1 MSQVGIRYASPRFRR
16 PYSSLIFIT
25 RGCYSHMATLIA
37 ILAIEGWT
45 LNYCA
50 GADSEHRLSAA
61 LMEHA
66 HDTPLT

>member
-1 MSQVGIRYASPRFRR
+1 
-16 PYSSLIFIT
+16 
-25 RGCYSHMATLIA
+25 MATLIA

-45 LNYCA
+45 LNNCA
-50 GADSEHRLSAA
+50 GAESEHRLSAA